1 MCDLGCS
8 LRVEG
13 VSGYGYDADG
23 SFAVTPSPS
32 GSSGPAADEDTISP
46 TTNPT
51 DLLVDV
57 GDSVDGG
64 GSIGSGEDSWWVAAA
79 AGAGVGLG
87 ILTFGAFL
95 FFRLEKRQGAKGA
108 RVKGEDKE
116 ATELGET
123 KTEPT

>member
-1 MCDLGCS
+1 M
-8 LRVEG
+8 
-13 VSGYGYDADG
+13 DG
-23 SFAVTPSPS
+23 PTAASATTPTPS
-32 GSSGPAADEDTISP
+32 GSSSGPAPDQDTISP

-64 GSIGSGEDSWWVAAA
+64 GSIGSGKDSWWVAAA
-79 AGAGVGLG
+79 GGAGVGLG

-95 FFRLEKRQGAKGA
+95 FFRLEKRQEAEGAKVA
-108 RVKGEDKE
+108 EEDKVAPE
-116 ATELGET
+116 IGET